1 MPPDKKWY
9 VRFTSIYMKSGEWSE
24 SVVYASDEKFAEA
37 KFYARIAHDWGNGM
51 LKNVTLISITH
62 YQED

>member
-1 MPPDKKWY
+1 METGKKWY
-9 VRFTSIYMKSGEWSE
+9 VRFTSIYMGPGKWSE
-24 SVVYASDEKFAEA
+24 SVVYASDEKYAEA

-51 LKNVTLISITH
+51 LRNVKVISITH